1 MPGRRPADD
10 LAGRRSGRRAQGTPV
25 TEAYRVPF
33 RFTGKIVS
41 ITIELK
47 DVKAAEHDE
56 AEKARAVARLKK
68 ALAD

>member
-1 MPGRRPADD
+1 M
-10 LAGRRSGRRAQGTPV
+10 RRA
-25 TEAYRVPF
+25 
-33 RFTGKIVS
+33 S

-47 DVKAAEHDE
+47 DVKATEHDE